1 MSKPT
6 TTKLIFPSKLSEVPA
21 AQHTIVDA
29 AKDAGFDEKALF
41 AVRLALDEAL
51 TNAVRHGNA
60 SDPSKN
66 VTVEFSTQP
75 HQLTVAIEDE
85 GPGFDPEGVPDP
97 TAEENLG
104 RPHGRGVM
112 LMRAYMTDVQFN
124 ERGNR
129 VTLVKQLDCSLP
141 HND

>member
-21 AQHTIVDA
+21 AQHAIVDA
-29 AKDAGFDEKALF
+29 AKSAGFDEKALF

-60 SDPSKN
+60 SDPSKK
-66 VTVEFSTQP
+66 VTVEFSTEP
-75 HQLTVAIEDE
+75 HQLTVTIEDE
-85 GPGFDPEGVPDP
+85 GPGFDPEAVPDP